1 MLDSFLATLNPMLML
16 FAIIAIGFALR
27 KFNILPESAG
37 ETMAKLETWVFCPA
51 LSFVTMVNYCTP
63 ETLTTHATNILLSC
77 FVLAIGIV
85 IGILLSKLFVRKK
98 CAERGIYC
106 YALVFANSG
115 YMGDSIILSLYGD
128 EMLSYYKIF
137 CLPINLLILTWG
149 ISMLIP
155 KGEKKG
161 DILKVLLN
169 PSVLG
174 LLLGVFAGLLNFGKI
189 MPEFMS
195 LTLNGLKA
203 CMGPV
208 AMLLAGFTIAGYKT
222 REIIGDKKVYL
233 ASLLRITIIPAVLI
247 AALFGA
253 KELLNL
259 AFDFDIGNTVLYLA
273 FFAYASALGLNTIV
287 FPEAYGGNPKTGA
300 SMALV
305 SHTMGVVLIPLMY
318 SLMTLIFGAA

>member
-1 MLDSFLATLNPMLML
+1 MLESFLATLNPMLML
-16 FAIIAIGFALR
+16 FSIIAIGFILR
-27 KFNILPESAG
+27 KTKILPEDAG
-37 ETMAKLETWVFCPA
+37 KTMAKLETWVFCPA

-63 ETLTTHATNILLSC
+63 ETLATHATNILLSLL
-77 FVLAIGIV
+77 VLAIAIGIGIV
-85 IGILLSKLFVRKK
+85 LARIFVRKK
-98 CAERGIYC
+98 SSERGIYC

-115 YMGDSIILSLYGD
+115 YMGDSIVLSLFGD

-137 CLPINLLILTWG
+137 CLPVQLAILTWG

-161 DILKVLLN
+161 DALKVLLN
-169 PSVLG
+169 PSVLA
-174 LLLGVFAGLLNFGKI
+174 LLLGVLAGLLNFGKI
-189 MPEFMS
+189 MPSFLE

-222 REIIGDKKVYL
+222 LEIIGEKKVYI
-233 ASLLRITIIPAVLI
+233 ASVLRITLIPAVLI

-253 KELLNL
+253 KELANLIFDLN
-259 AFDFDIGNTVLYLA
+259 IGNTVLYLA

-300 SMALV
+300 SMALI
-305 SHTMGVVLIPLMY
+305 SHTIGVILIPLMY
-318 SLMTLIFGAA
+318 SLMTLIFGAV